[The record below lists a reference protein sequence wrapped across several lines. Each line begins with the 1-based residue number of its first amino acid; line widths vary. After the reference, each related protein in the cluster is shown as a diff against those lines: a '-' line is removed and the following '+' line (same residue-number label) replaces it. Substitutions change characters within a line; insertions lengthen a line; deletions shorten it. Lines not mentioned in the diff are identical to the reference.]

1 MQIEQESQEYGEEY
15 INQRPTNS
23 IVQLSE
29 GISKSG
35 VRSYGDT
42 GNNRTEGFYRRRNS
56 RRTEED
62 SRNTY
67 EEGLEN
73 IFLRRQNK
81 RDIHWF

>member
-1 MQIEQESQEYGEEY
+1 MQIGQESQEYGEEY

-35 VRSYGDT
+35 IRSYGDT

-56 RRTEED
+56 RGTEES

-73 IFLRRQNK
+73 NLLMK
-81 RDIHWF
+81 AK